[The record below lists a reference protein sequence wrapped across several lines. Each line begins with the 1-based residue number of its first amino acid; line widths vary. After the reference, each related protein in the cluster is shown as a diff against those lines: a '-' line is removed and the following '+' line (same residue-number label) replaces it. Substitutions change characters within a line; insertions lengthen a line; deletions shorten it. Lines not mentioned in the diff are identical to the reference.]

1 MALPVQN
8 FERQADAP
16 PVSAVLS
23 GDRRYIRYS
32 GARTLPELTP
42 PNLLLEHFFDL
53 SDLLLNFAGVLFGVA
68 FSL

>member
-1 MALPVQN
+1 MGRPVQN
-8 FERQADAP
+8 FERQAHAP

-53 SDLLLNFAGVLFGVA
+53 SDLFFNFTGVFFDVA
-68 FSL
+68 FGL